1 MKVARD
7 TWQVTRAGARSASL
21 VSPATCHLPPVT
33 CHLPPASAFTLI
45 EVMIVV
51 GLIAIALT
59 VSIPTF
65 VAAHNK
71 TPMRKAL
78 TEVMEACSTARAQ
91 AILTG
96 RLVELRIRPQD
107 YTFEVAATGK
117 SETSSS
123 ANTTSGVARTD
134 EGHNQFSVKL
144 PEEVGIEELAINFQ
158 LLKDAELVAVRFHA
172 NGTSDEFTVVLRSL
186 YGDIRKITL
195 DPVTGRADF
204 EVLR

>member
-1 MKVARD
+1 
-7 TWQVTRAGARSASL
+7 
-21 VSPATCHLPPVT
+21 
-33 CHLPPASAFTLI
+33 
-45 EVMIVV
+45 
-51 GLIAIALT
+51 
-59 VSIPTF
+59 
-65 VAAHNK
+65 
-71 TPMRKAL
+71 
-78 TEVMEACSTARAQ
+78 VMEACSTARAQ

-107 YTFEVAATGK
+107 YTFEVATTGK

-123 ANTTSGVARTD
+123 ANATSGVARTD

-144 PEEVGIEELAINFQ
+144 
-158 LLKDAELVAVRFHA
+158 HA

-186 YGDIRKITL
+186 YGDIRKIAL